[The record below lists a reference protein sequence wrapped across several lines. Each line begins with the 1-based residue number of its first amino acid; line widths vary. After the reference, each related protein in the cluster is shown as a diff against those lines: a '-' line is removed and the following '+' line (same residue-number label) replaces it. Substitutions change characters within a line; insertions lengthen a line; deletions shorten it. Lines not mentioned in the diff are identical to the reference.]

1 MSILQWRQP
10 EQVRVVWDGAMAEEK
25 LHHLHEVRPK
35 LEGRLPTCD
44 MKRRVGVHVSCVWVC
59 AIAKK
64 QCHRRSTTSLRRF
77 VQRRIDRPVIATL
90 KVGPCGMLQ
99 QQLCHFVARVTLGHA
114 SLDGEMQRSAAAAM
128 SIHILHVTMEKKLE
142 RPHVL
147 PANGLVDAVGMSAT
161 VATEE
166 CQGEQGERAPQEGR
180 LDVILE
186 PLLQHHRT

>member
-25 LHHLHEVRPK
+25 LHHLHVVRPK

-64 QCHRRSTTSLRRF
+64 QCHRRSTTSLRRLM
-77 VQRRIDRPVIATL
+77 QWCIVIATL